1 MDKPS
6 HNIREA
12 SVVPWLCHSPCKPGG
27 AGSIQG
33 FSSPLDGT
41 INRGPISKVLPGVLG
56 IQGEGPFIF
65 RELGSTSKYFKG
77 SGEQAKI

>member
-1 MDKPS
+1 MSKQCKVLDPRDGFLLCSSFALYVKQTLIS
-6 HNIREA
+6 MTNVLVSLCRVSTCEA
-12 SVVPWLCHSPCKPGG
+12 
-27 AGSIQG
+27 
-33 FSSPLDGT
+33 
-41 INRGPISKVLPGVLG
+41 LPGVLG